1 MVLYLCHLTLHDNVF
16 FASREMGTLYETEK
30 YLHNWAL
37 SYALFEGIYMPRPYG
52 LEGASA
58 QRPGYLEADNEQNLL
73 HLNKRGIYVFP
84 ALPLQWSYQIT
95 TFNVSPA
102 FYHQK
107 SRRSGGEGGAL
118 NYPISYGRAKELAVG
133 SKYRTYI
140 MAPAKTP
147 IPRWIRLGK
156 WAAKIRV
163 ETIPIPKSAIQRAS
177 GEYISEHPLN
187 PIDLNQSTQLL
198 LYDRIVMPPVS
209 LISQAK
215 LSGSYWEISKPS
227 QWAELP
233 EWSRLRDLPEKIC
246 LPRGAAYGANA
257 TTATS

>member
-37 SYALFEGIYMPRPYG
+37 SYALFEGTYIPRPYH
-52 LEGASA
+52 LAGAIA

-73 HLNKRGIYVFP
+73 HLNDRGIYVFP
-84 ALPLQWSYQIT
+84 ALPLQWSYQVT
-95 TFNVSPA
+95 TFNMSQA

-107 SRRSGGEGGAL
+107 SRQSGGEEGEF

-133 SKYRTYI
+133 SRYRTYI
-140 MAPAKTP
+140 LAPAKTS

-156 WAAKIRV
+156 WASKLRV
-163 ETIPIPKSAIQRAS
+163 EVTPIPSSGISRAS

-187 PIDLNQSTQLL
+187 PIDLPPLTQFL
-198 LYDRIVMPPVS
+198 LYNRIIMPPVS
-209 LISQAK
+209 LVSQAK
-215 LSGSYWEISKPS
+215 LAGNYWEISKPS
-227 QWAELP
+227 QWAALLD
-233 EWSRLRDLPEKIC
+233 WSRLEDLPEKIC
-246 LPRGAAYGANA
+246 LPRGAAYGAN
-257 TTATS
+257 TVTAAS